1 MSFLQY
7 QKQNPEF
14 LNNYLKYKRWIT
26 YSAKTTIDE
35 AYFDLRTFF
44 RYLKLYFYMNDDL
57 DEITVNK
64 FKEITIKDISL
75 NDMNNV
81 TSSVVMDFLVF
92 LKYTLNNSPKTRNK
106 KLASIKRLFEY
117 LETNNLITI
126 NPTID
131 IESATLE
138 KRNPKFLT
146 LSESK
151 KLLSTT
157 IKSDSKNKIRNYAI
171 TCMFLNCSI
180 RLSELVGINI
190 SSIKFDE
197 KTIKVCGKGNKERIL
212 YLNEAVIE
220 ALTKYLDVRPK
231 LDKSFKDYNALFL
244 SSRNKRISRR
254 TVQSIIDTE
263 IKNTFKDTKENIHT
277 HSLRHSSATMMYNN
291 NTDILV
297 IKRILGHSSLAATEI
312 YTHVSKEKLRYVME
326 NCTISSILERKEEE
340 LKNDK

>member
-1 MSFLQY
+1 MSFFQY

-57 DEITVNK
+57 DEITVNE
-64 FKEITIKDISL
+64 FKGITIKDISL

-81 TSSVVMDFLVF
+81 TSSVVMDFLGF
-92 LKYTLNNSPKTRNK
+92 LKYTLNNSPKTRNR

-117 LETNNLITI
+117 LELNRLVAS
-126 NPTID
+126 NPTKY
-131 IESATLE
+131 IETAKIE

-146 LSESK
+146 LKESK
-151 KLLSTT
+151 TLLSTT
-157 IKSDSKNKIRNYAI
+157 IKSESKNRIRNYAI
-171 TCMFLNCSI
+171 TCVFLNCSL

-212 YLNEAVIE
+212 YLNEATME
-220 ALTKYLDVRPK
+220 AITEYLKIRPK
-231 LDKSFKDYNALFL
+231 LDKSFVDYNALFL

-254 TVQSIIDTE
+254 SVQYIIDTE
-263 IKNTFKDTKENIHT
+263 LKYTFKDTKENLHT
-277 HSLRHSSATMMYNN
+277 HSLRHSSATMMYDN
-291 NTDILV
+291 NTDIFV
-297 IKRILGHSSLAATEI
+297 IKKILGHNSLVATEI
-312 YTHVSKEKLRYVME
+312 YTHVSNDKMRKIME
-326 NCTISSILERKEEE
+326 NCTISSILEKKEEE
-340 LKNDK
+340 LKNAR